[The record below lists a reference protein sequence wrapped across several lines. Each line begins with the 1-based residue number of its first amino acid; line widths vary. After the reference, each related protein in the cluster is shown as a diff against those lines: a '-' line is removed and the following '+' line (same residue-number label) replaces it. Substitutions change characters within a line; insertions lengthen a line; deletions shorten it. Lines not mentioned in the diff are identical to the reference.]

1 MPPLCVIV
9 LCGSEDDI
17 QHIVREFCDCV
28 ESSMVSQNNSG
39 CLCYEGGLVVCR
51 IVNASFG
58 PVCPAFAIEK

>member
-28 ESSMVSQNNSG
+28 E